1 MTHPTDQ
8 RAALEPCPFC
18 GSPALIGPTLD
29 PNETWYA
36 MCIRDDCAVLDKYW
50 PTEAD
55 AIAAWNRRT
64 PQ

>member
-18 GSPALIGPTLD
+18 GGNATVKVSIALQVCCTKCLGGTGFYSPNLR
-29 PNETWYA
+29 NQ
-36 MCIRDDCAVLDKYW
+36 
-50 PTEAD
+50 